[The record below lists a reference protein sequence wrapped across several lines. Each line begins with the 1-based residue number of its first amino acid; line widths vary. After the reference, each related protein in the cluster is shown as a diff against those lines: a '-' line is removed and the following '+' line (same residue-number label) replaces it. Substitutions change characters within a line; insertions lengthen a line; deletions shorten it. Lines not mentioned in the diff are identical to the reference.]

1 MRVLIV
7 DPREWMYESFSTFLG
22 PGHHFD
28 RVDDLRQAEQLRLA
42 APDGPPY
49 DVVLAADDGRVEGS
63 LEWLGRIKITE
74 PRTGTV
80 LVTRNRA
87 RRPNALVDVVAD
99 EPLSVE
105 TLEQILDVLE
115 RRALRVLARSLAAA
129 PKEPIENVPESH
141 GPTAAKDSPA
151 RRPT

>member
-22 PGHHFD
+22 PGHRFD
-28 RVDDLRQAEQLRLA
+28 RVDDLHHAERLRLA
-42 APDGPPY
+42 ARETTPY
-49 DVVLAADDGRVEGS
+49 DVVLAADADRVEGS
-63 LEWLGRIKITE
+63 LEWLGRIKIGE

-99 EPLSVE
+99 EPLSIE

-115 RRALRVLARSLAAA
+115 RRALRVLARSLAEGSS
-129 PKEPIENVPESH
+129 EPVENAPESH
-141 GPTAAKDSPA
+141 GRAVKNEPA
-151 RRPT
+151 TRRPS

>member
-7 DPREWMYESFSTFLG
+7 DPREWMYESVSTFLG

-28 RVDDLRQAEQLRLA
+28 RVDDLARAEERRLA
-42 APDGPPY
+42 ARDAAPY
-49 DVVLAADDGRVEGS
+49 DVVLAADDERVEGS

-80 LVTRNRA
+80 LVTRNRS

-99 EPLSVE
+99 EPLSIE
-105 TLEQILDVLE
+105 TLEQVLDVLE
-115 RRALRVLARSLAAA
+115 RRSLRVLARSLA
-129 PKEPIENVPESH
+129 PTSTEPDE
-141 GPTAAKDSPA
+141 TAHEARGNTPSNDSPA
-151 RRPT
+151 RRTS